1 MATTR
6 YYYSSAISE
15 FIGEE
20 ETSIVGKLTGS
31 SQHDI
36 NKKTSSSWKEEIK
49 SLKEALKDYSG
60 RGSIY
65 LEYNIPRM
73 GRRVDAIV
81 LIDGI
86 VFILEYKT
94 GRQTFNQSARNQ
106 VWDYA
111 LDLKNFHADSKDR
124 ILVPIVVVPCA
135 LNEDCQLTP
144 KSSEDKVY
152 EPLFTNTHQLGTAIQ
167 NILDQATVQPSQS
180 DEAWA
185 NSGYEPTPTII
196 EAAIALYEKNN
207 VADITK
213 SSGDIEKTSKAL
225 NRIIDHCRKEKRKA
239 ICFITG
245 VPGAGK
251 TLIGLNTAF
260 NKDKGAVYLSGN
272 YPLVE
277 VLQEAL
283 TRDYMERERI
293 INSTEEKQARIKKED
308 AKREVKAFIQMIHHY
323 RDQYL
328 EGVDIT
334 TKDIRPKP
342 GYFES
347 NTDKAYI
354 PAEHVA
360 IFDEAQRAW
369 TKEELQRFMRE
380 KKNIQNFPYSEPE
393 YLISCMDRQPDW
405 GVVVCLV
412 GNGQSIN
419 KGEAGLNE
427 WIETILRS
435 YKNWDVYI
443 SQPILDSVRLSD
455 TQRRAIQLQCN
466 LQCKPHHHL
475 QRKLQCNLSYSL
487 RNELQRCLTYKP
499 RRNLRNKLQHNL
511 MYKLKSNLRNVAQHS
526 LHESLHLK
534 ISMRSF
540 RSESVSIF
548 INQLLD
554 LKVEAAKSTLPKLSE
569 NNYPI
574 VLTRSL
580 EGAKRW
586 LRSKKRGNERMGL
599 LASSKAER
607 LKAISINVKYSP
619 NFVHWFLE
627 NSQDIRS
634 SDRLEDALTEFE
646 VQGLE
651 IDWACVAWDADLR
664 INMNENAW
672 EHFQLRGGN
681 KWQNINKPAN
691 QEYQINA
698 YRVLLTRARQ
708 GIVILIP
715 EGDDTDETRKRD
727 WYDRTYNYLKGI
739 GIPEIICSTWSGIL

>member
-6 YYYSSAISE
+6 FYYSNTISE

-36 NKKTSSSWKEEIK
+36 NKKTSSSWKAEIK

-73 GRRVDAIV
+73 GHRVDAII

-94 GRQTFNQSARNQ
+94 GEQTFNQSARNQ

-124 ILVPIVVVPCA
+124 ILAPIVVVPCA

-152 EPLFTNTHQLGTAIQ
+152 EPLFTNTRQLGTAIQ
-167 NILDQATVQPSQS
+167 NILDQATVQPSQT
-180 DEAWA
+180 DDAWA

-196 EAAIALYEKNN
+196 EAAIALYEKHN
-207 VADITK
+207 VTDITK
-213 SSGDIEKTSKAL
+213 SGGDIEKTSKAL
-225 NRIIDHCRKEKRKA
+225 SKIIDDCRSEHRKA

-251 TLIGLNTAF
+251 TLIGLNTAIEQSS
-260 NKDKGAVYLSGN
+260 KEGKAVYLSGN
-272 YPLVE
+272 FPLVE

-283 TRDYMERERI
+283 TRDYIERKRCIE
-293 INSTEEKQARIKKED
+293 SDEEKKTRTKKGN
-308 AKREVKAFIQMIHHY
+308 AKREVKTFIQMIHHY

-334 TKDIRPKP
+334 PEDIKPIP
-342 GYFES
+342 GY
-347 NTDKAYI
+347 TDKAYI

-393 YLISCMDRQPDW
+393 YLISCMDRQRDW

-419 KGEAGLNE
+419 KGEAGLKE
-427 WIETILRS
+427 WIESILRRYRS
-435 YKNWDVYI
+435 WDVYI
-443 SQPILDSVRLSD
+443 SQAILESGELSQEQITD
-455 TQRRAIQLQCN
+455 IQPQL
-466 LQCKPHHHL
+466 
-475 QRKLQCNLSYSL
+475 KL
-487 RNELQRCLTYKP
+487 RE
-499 RRNLRNKLQHNL
+499 
-511 MYKLKSNLRNVAQHS
+511 
-526 LHESLHLK
+526 ELHLEM
-534 ISMRSF
+534 SMRSF
-540 RSESVSIF
+540 RSESVSLF

-554 LKVEAAKSTLPKLSE
+554 LKVEEAKSTLYELRK

-580 EGAKRW
+580 ERAKRW
-586 LRSKKRGNERMGL
+586 LRSKKRGNERIGL

-607 LKAISINVKYSP
+607 LKAISINVKYNP

-634 SDRLEDALTEFE
+634 SDTLEDALTEFE

-664 INMNENAW
+664 LSEDKRSW
-672 EHFQLRGGN
+672 EHFQLRGGS
-681 KWQNINKPAN
+681 KWQNIKKSVN

-708 GIVILIP
+708 GIVVLIP
-715 EGDDTDETRKRD
+715 EGDDTDTTRKRE

-739 GIPEIICSTWSGIL
+739 GIPEIQDQDI

>member
-1 MATTR
+1 MVTTR
-6 YYYSSAISE
+6 YYYSSTISE
-15 FIGEE
+15 FIREDE
-20 ETSIVGKLTGS
+20 NSIVGKLTGS

-36 NKKTSSSWKEEIK
+36 NPKTTNAWTEEIS
-49 SLKEALKDYSG
+49 SLREVLSKYKNTD

-73 GRRVDAIV
+73 GHRVDAII

-94 GRQTFNQSARNQ
+94 GGRTFNQSARNQ

-111 LDLKNFHADSKDR
+111 LDLKNFHAGSKDR
-124 ILVPIVVVPCA
+124 ILVPIVVVPGAPDNHCSIE
-135 LNEDCQLTP
+135 LRLHT
-144 KSSEDKVY
+144 DKVY
-152 EPLFTNTHQLGTAIQ
+152 EPLFTNTCQLGTAIQ
-167 NILDQATVQPSQS
+167 NILDQAAVQPSQT
-180 DEAWA
+180 DDDWV

-196 EAAIALYEKNN
+196 EAAIALYEKHN

-213 SSGDIEKTSKAL
+213 SGGDVEKTSEVL
-225 NRIIDHCRKEKRKA
+225 SQIIEHCRSEHRKA

-251 TLIGLNTAF
+251 TLIGLNTAIEQSS
-260 NKDKGAVYLSGN
+260 KEGRAVYLSGN
-272 YPLVE
+272 FPLVE

-283 TRDYMERERI
+283 TRDYIERKRCIES
-293 INSTEEKQARIKKED
+293 NEEKKTRTKKGD
-308 AKREVKAFIQMIHHY
+308 AKREVKTFIQMIHHY

-334 TKDIRPKP
+334 PEDIKPIP
-342 GYFES
+342 GY
-347 NTDKAYI
+347 TDKTYI

-393 YLISCMDRQPDW
+393 YLISCMDRQRDW

-419 KGEAGLNE
+419 KGEAGLKE
-427 WIETILRS
+427 WIESILRRYRS
-435 YKNWDVYI
+435 WDVYI
-443 SQPILDSVRLSD
+443 SQAILESGELGQEQITD
-455 TQRRAIQLQCN
+455 IQPQLNYQ
-466 LQCKPHHHL
+466 
-475 QRKLQCNLSYSL
+475 
-487 RNELQRCLTYKP
+487 E
-499 RRNLRNKLQHNL
+499 
-511 MYKLKSNLRNVAQHS
+511 
-526 LHESLHLK
+526 ELHLEM
-534 ISMRSF
+534 SMRSF
-540 RSESVSIF
+540 RSESVSLF

-554 LKVEAAKSTLPKLSE
+554 LKVEEAKSTLSELIE

-574 VLTRSL
+574 VLARSL
-580 EGAKRW
+580 ERAKQW
-586 LRSKKRGNERMGL
+586 LRSKKRGNERIGL

-607 LKAISINVKYSP
+607 LKAVSINVKYSP

-634 SDRLEDALTEFE
+634 SDTLEDALTEFE

-664 INMNENAW
+664 LSEDKHSW
-672 EHFQLRGGN
+672 EHFQLRGGD
-681 KWQNINKPAN
+681 KWQNINKPIN
-691 QEYQINA
+691 QEYHINA

-708 GIVILIP
+708 GIVVLIP
-715 EGDDTDETRKRD
+715 EGDDTDTTRKRE
-727 WYDRTYNYLKGI
+727 WYDRTYNYLKEI
-739 GIPEIICSTWSGIL
+739 GVPEII

>member
-20 ETSIVGKLTGS
+20 ENSIVGKLTGS

-36 NKKTSSSWKEEIK
+36 NKETSSSWRAEIE
-49 SLKEALKDYSG
+49 SLKEALKDYSD

-73 GRRVDAIV
+73 GHRVDAIV

-94 GRQTFNQSARNQ
+94 GRQTFNQSARTQ

-124 ILVPIVVVPCA
+124 TLAPIVVVPCA
-135 LNEDCQLTP
+135 LDEDCHLTP
-144 KSSEDKVY
+144 KSSGDKVY
-152 EPLFTNTHQLGTAIQ
+152 EPLFTNTRQLGTAIQ
-167 NILDQATVQPSQS
+167 NILVLDQATVRHSQS
-180 DEAWA
+180 DDIWA

-196 EAAIALYEKNN
+196 EAAIALYEKHS

-213 SSGDIEKTSKAL
+213 SGGDIEKTSKAL

-251 TLIGLNTAF
+251 TLIGLNTAIELF
-260 NKDKGAVYLSGN
+260 NQGIGAVYLSGN

-283 TRDYMERERI
+283 ARDYIERKRI
-293 INSTEEKQARIKKED
+293 ITSNEEKKTRPKKGD

-334 TKDIRPKP
+334 ANDIRPKP

-393 YLISCMDRQPDW
+393 YLISCMDRQRDW

-427 WIETILRS
+427 WIASIQRR
-435 YKNWDVYI
+435 YKSWDVYI
-443 SQPILDSVRLSD
+443 SQTILSKEQERDI
-455 TQRRAIQLQCN
+455 APQLKHQ
-466 LQCKPHHHL
+466 
-475 QRKLQCNLSYSL
+475 
-487 RNELQRCLTYKP
+487 E
-499 RRNLRNKLQHNL
+499 
-511 MYKLKSNLRNVAQHS
+511 
-526 LHESLHLK
+526 ELHLEM
-534 ISMRSF
+534 SMRSF

-554 LKVEAAKSTLPKLSE
+554 LKVEEARSTLNKLKKD
-569 NNYPI
+569 NYPI

-580 EGAKRW
+580 ERAKLW

-627 NSQDIRS
+627 DSQDFRS
-634 SDRLEDALTEFE
+634 SDTLEDALTEFE

-664 INMNENAW
+664 LSEDKRTW
-672 EHFQLRGGN
+672 EHFQLRGGD
-681 KWQNINKPAN
+681 KWQNINKPVN

-715 EGDDTDETRKRD
+715 EGDDTDTTRKRE

-739 GIPEIICSTWSGIL
+739 GIPEIQDQDI

>member
-20 ETSIVGKLTGS
+20 ENSIVGKLTGS

-36 NKKTSSSWKEEIK
+36 NKETSSSWRAEIE
-49 SLKEALKDYSG
+49 SLKEALKDYSD

-73 GRRVDAIV
+73 GHRVDAIV

-124 ILVPIVVVPCA
+124 TLAPIVVVPCA
-135 LNEDCQLTP
+135 LDEDCHLTP
-144 KSSEDKVY
+144 KSSGDKVY
-152 EPLFTNTHQLGTAIQ
+152 EPLFTNTRQLGTAIQ
-167 NILDQATVQPSQS
+167 NILVLDQATVRHSQS
-180 DEAWA
+180 DDIWA

-196 EAAIALYEKNN
+196 EAAIALYEKHS

-213 SSGDIEKTSKAL
+213 SGGDIEKTSKAL

-251 TLIGLNTAF
+251 TLIGLNTAIELF
-260 NKDKGAVYLSGN
+260 NQGIGAVYLSGN

-283 TRDYMERERI
+283 ARDYIERKRI
-293 INSTEEKQARIKKED
+293 ITSNEEKKTRPKKGD
-308 AKREVKAFIQMIHHY
+308 AKREVKAFIPMIHHY

-334 TKDIRPKP
+334 ANDIRPKP

-393 YLISCMDRQPDW
+393 YLISCMDRQRDW

-427 WIETILRS
+427 WIASIQRR
-435 YKNWDVYI
+435 YKSWDVYI
-443 SQPILDSVRLSD
+443 SQTILSKEQERDI
-455 TQRRAIQLQCN
+455 APQLKHQ
-466 LQCKPHHHL
+466 
-475 QRKLQCNLSYSL
+475 
-487 RNELQRCLTYKP
+487 E
-499 RRNLRNKLQHNL
+499 
-511 MYKLKSNLRNVAQHS
+511 
-526 LHESLHLK
+526 ELHLEM
-534 ISMRSF
+534 SMRSF

-554 LKVEAAKSTLPKLSE
+554 LKVEEARSTLNKLKKD
-569 NNYPI
+569 NYPI

-580 EGAKRW
+580 ERAKLW

-619 NFVHWFLE
+619 NCVHWFLE
-627 NSQDIRS
+627 DSQDFRS
-634 SDRLEDALTEFE
+634 SDTLEDALTEFE

-664 INMNENAW
+664 LSEDKRTW
-672 EHFQLRGGN
+672 EHFQLRGGD
-681 KWQNINKPAN
+681 KWQNINKPVN

-715 EGDDTDETRKRD
+715 EGDDTDTTRKRE

-739 GIPEIICSTWSGIL
+739 GIPEIQDQDI

>member
-6 YYYSSAISE
+6 FYYSNTISG
-15 FIGEE
+15 FYAEE
-20 ETSIVGKLTGS
+20 PCSIVGKLTGS

-36 NKKTSSSWKEEIK
+36 NPKTANAWKEEIS
-49 SLKEALKDYSG
+49 SLREVLSKYKNTD

-73 GRRVDAIV
+73 GHRVDAII

-94 GRQTFNQSARNQ
+94 GGQTFNQSARNQ

-124 ILVPIVVVPCA
+124 IFVPIVVVPGAPDNHCSIE
-135 LNEDCQLTP
+135 LR
-144 KSSEDKVY
+144 SSTDKVY
-152 EPLFTNTHQLGTAIQ
+152 EPLFTNTRQLGVVIQ
-167 NILDQATVQPSQS
+167 NILDQFGQVSGRSPQT
-180 DEAWA
+180 DDAWA

-196 EAAIALYEKNN
+196 EAAIALYEKHN

-213 SSGDIEKTSKAL
+213 SGGDIEKTSEVL
-225 NRIIDHCRKEKRKA
+225 SQIIEHCRSEHRKA

-251 TLIGLNTAF
+251 TLIGLNTAIEQSS
-260 NKDKGAVYLSGN
+260 KEGKAVYLSGN
-272 YPLVE
+272 FPLVE

-283 TRDYMERERI
+283 TRDYIARKRCIES
-293 INSTEEKQARIKKED
+293 NEEKKTRTKKGD
-308 AKREVKAFIQMIHHY
+308 AKREVKTFIQMIHHY

-334 TKDIRPKP
+334 PEDIKPIP
-342 GYFES
+342 GY
-347 NTDKAYI
+347 TDKAYI

-393 YLISCMDRQPDW
+393 YLISCMDRQRDW

-419 KGEAGLNE
+419 KGEAGLKE
-427 WIETILRS
+427 WIESILRRYRS
-435 YKNWDVYI
+435 WDVYI
-443 SQPILDSVRLSD
+443 SQAILESGELS
-455 TQRRAIQLQCN
+455 QEQIKAIPQL
-466 LQCKPHHHL
+466 
-475 QRKLQCNLSYSL
+475 
-487 RNELQRCLTYKP
+487 KP
-499 RRNLRNKLQHNL
+499 R
-511 MYKLKSNLRNVAQHS
+511 
-526 LHESLHLK
+526 EELHLEM
-534 ISMRSF
+534 SMRSF
-540 RSESVSIF
+540 RSESVSLF

-554 LKVEAAKSTLPKLSE
+554 LKVKEAKSTLSELIE

-580 EGAKRW
+580 ERAKRW
-586 LRSKKRGNERMGL
+586 LRSKKRGNERIGL

-634 SDRLEDALTEFE
+634 SDTLEDALTEFE

-727 WYDRTYNYLKGI
+727 WYDRTYNYLKRI
-739 GIPEIICSTWSGIL
+739 GIPEII